1 MRAAVILALSAMVGF
16 SGLPGAR
23 ADDTD
28 AKIDAIMVKANSEW
42 TVLLTCTAL
51 DVKTHDFLVGAIAD
65 TKARSKALLEQKG
78 FAGDK
83 IALMLARFGEPAS
96 AVKDD
101 APAADLMAYCH
112 AHPEWQEQMGTMQF
126 TIPHLALAE
135 LFGAKP

>member
-1 MRAAVILALSAMVGF
+1 MRAAVIFALSVMA
-16 SGLPGAR
+16 GLSSVFGAR

-28 AKIDAIMVKANSEW
+28 AKIETIMVKANAEW
-42 TVLLTCTAL
+42 TMLVTCTAL
-51 DVKTHDFLVGAIAD
+51 DSKTHDFLVGAIAD
-65 TKARSKALLEQKG
+65 TKERSKALLEQKG

-96 AVKDD
+96 AVSDD
-101 APAADLMAYCH
+101 APAADLMAYCY
-112 AHPEWQEQMGTMQF
+112 AHPEWQIQMATMQF